1 MACDCV
7 AGKQIN
13 EIYRRF
19 GHHLEPD
26 KKNIKHYNL
35 KKTLMGIGVVI
46 CMIPIGLFLIGY
58 VIKKGLSKNKDTNIS
73 EFFRL
78 KPIENV
84 REQQNIPYKNR
95 G

>member
-7 AGKQIN
+7 ATKQIN

-19 GHHLEPD
+19 GHNLQPD
-26 KKNIKHYNL
+26 KTIKHYNL
-35 KKTLMGIGVVI
+35 KKGLMTIGVYL
-46 CMIPIGLFLIGY
+46 CMIPISIFLIGY
-58 VIKKGLSKNKDTNIS
+58 VIKKGFSKNKDTNIS
-73 EFFRL
+73 QFLHL

-84 REQQNIPYKNR
+84 RNEQNVPYQDR

>member
-46 CMIPIGLFLIGY
+46 YMIPIGLF
-58 VIKKGLSKNKDTNIS
+58 
-73 EFFRL
+73 
-78 KPIENV
+78 
-84 REQQNIPYKNR
+84 
-95 G
+95 